1 MNDENLIPHRF
12 TPEEAREN
20 GRKGGKASAE
30 AKRRRKNQ
38 RELARMIAESAMS
51 PKVRAEVEKQIGKL
65 ADDDAS
71 LMTALLFKMTRLAL
85 KGDMRA
91 MEKFLE
97 LAGEDDM
104 LRPSGEEDELSK
116 SLRELGK
123 SL

>member
-20 GRKGGKASAE
+20 GRKGGKASAA
-30 AKRRRKNQ
+30 AKRRRKTQ

-97 LAGEDDM
+97 LAGEDDVF
-104 LRPSGEEDELSK
+104 RPSGEEDELSK